1 MSNVSSALERAK
13 EKLALPVAGNNSN
26 VAPEPFP
33 LVDLPSDRNA
43 NLWTEIR
50 TTYGLSL
57 VELGALQNFAC
68 SGNYCI
74 QSIL

>member
-33 LVDLPSDRNA
+33 GQKS
-43 NLWTEIR
+43 
-50 TTYGLSL
+50 
-57 VELGALQNFAC
+57 ELLMA
-68 SGNYCI
+68 YH
-74 QSIL
+74 